1 MNGIVQVIY
10 LALTIYAWLIVARML
25 LSWVQLHPGGTAY
38 KVNKVLVDV
47 TEPYLAPF
55 RRLIPMVRMGATG
68 MDFSPVVAL
77 LVLFVAMQV
86 LARLH
91 F

>member
-1 MNGIVQVIY
+1 M
-10 LALTIYAWLIVARML
+10 
-25 LSWVQLHPGGTAY
+25 
-38 KVNKVLVDV
+38 

-55 RRLIPMVRMGATG
+55 RRLIPTVRMGAAG

-86 LARLH
+86 LARL
-91 F
+91 

>member
-1 MNGIVQVIY
+1 MNGIIYVIY
-10 LALTIYAWLIVARML
+10 LALSLYAWIIVARML
-25 LSWVQLHPGGTAY
+25 LSWVQLRPGGTAY

-55 RRLIPMVRMGATG
+55 RRLIPMARIGAMG

-77 LVLFVAMQV
+77 LVLFIVMQV
-86 LARLH
+86 LARL
-91 F
+91 